1 MLFTTFLLTT
11 AVGAAAVQGAML
23 LKRQPDVAT
32 TRVPYALIGVVATI
46 AALVGIGLGMT

>member
-23 LKRQPDVAT
+23 LNRKPDVQST
-32 TRVPYALIGVVATI
+32 TIPYGLIGVAATI
-46 AALVGIGLGMT
+46 AALVGIGLVMS